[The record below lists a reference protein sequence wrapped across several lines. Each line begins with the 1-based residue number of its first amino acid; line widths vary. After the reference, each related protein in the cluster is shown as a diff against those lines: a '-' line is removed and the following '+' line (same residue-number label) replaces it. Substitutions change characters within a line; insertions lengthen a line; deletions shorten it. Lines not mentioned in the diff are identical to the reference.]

1 MAGFSGA
8 TGVPLKQM
16 QDAIAQSTAKEVT
29 AGLTAAANVTINN
42 QHKVVSG
49 PIRVY
54 AIIFTASAN
63 IARDTALISGFDTQ
77 RLNANGTTN
86 FIMFNNNSH
95 AEHTCFLG
103 IDGSLRCNDTI
114 NANEML
120 RGTLVYIAT

>member
-1 MAGFSGA
+1 
-8 TGVPLKQM
+8 M
-16 QDAIAQSTAKEVT
+16 QDAIAQSTAREVT

-54 AIIFTASAN
+54 TIIFTASAN
-63 IARDTALISGFDTQ
+63 IARDTALISGFDAQ
-77 RLNANGTTN
+77 RLAANGTTN
-86 FIMFNNNSH
+86 FIMFNNSTH

-103 IDGSLRCNDTI
+103 SDSALRCNDQI

-120 RGTLVYIAT
+120 RGTLVYIAS